1 MPGGDFYSFY
11 STFSSSQ
18 IRCLQFS
25 FRVLLSE
32 GTASSTQTR
41 GAVDQTTTIKFLNE
55 IFEDLDDQD
64 DEQVFVRMALSASPT
79 PVARDFYDLH
89 EFIVLIY
96 HLREVVGGQSSP
108 LFGKIV
114 PKILQAARELQHR
127 RIEVP
132 AGQPVASDRQIK
144 EAEREVALQEA
155 KDMAL
160 QSGSVV
166 SLQQFFLPLFIKY
179 GAYWGMPLS
188 EEEGS
193 GKQMQSSG
201 KQSNSKKKSDNSK
214 KNKRKST
221 TTTTEQQPSKCTA
234 TTVMDA
240 SDPLLDHETVL
251 RILSSNFWKHNESL
265 EEELDH
271 LIELRLANR
280 EEENKAM
287 ILYAEEFSREEL
299 EKFIQQFR
307 TMDKDDSG
315 TMDSREVGDAFVQ
328 AGIIIDEE
336 TLLEV
341 VMEADEDESGEIDIV
356 EWIGMQKAVRDGTSK
371 AMRLLAE
378 AAQKNQEEVERQRAK
393 QAKMR
398 ADASAQRSA
407 VLKRFPPQKL
417 AMFRQT
423 FNDFD
428 ADESGS
434 VELHELVA
442 MCAAMDMKVGKK
454 KLKVLMNKVD
464 RDGSGSIDFV
474 EFVEMMDHGKKG
486 SLSNIFYDM
495 AHKHEMMADE
505 KRRSVLKKRE
515 LTIKKKS
522 KNLEKKSLKSSMRAE
537 AKKKLSKLELA
548 ACKKTFETINIDESG
563 ALDEE
568 ELRDAFKILGLEL
581 SKKEVKKVF
590 NQVDIDD
597 DGTLDVD
604 EYIICVA
611 MCKTSSKYGKTF
623 HALAEAGSKLQMNN
637 NVREKMI
644 KKKTKKFNKKT
655 KRND

>member
-32 GTASSTQTR
+32 GTSSSTLTR
-41 GAVDQTTTIKFLNE
+41 GAVDQITTIKFFNE
-55 IFEDLDDQD
+55 IFEDLDHQD

-79 PVARDFYDLH
+79 PVARGFYDLH
-89 EFIVLIY
+89 EFIVLTY
-96 HLREVVGGQSSP
+96 HLREAVGGQSSP

-127 RIEVP
+127 RTEVP
-132 AGQPVASDRQIK
+132 AGQSVASDRQIK
-144 EAEREVALQEA
+144 EAKREMALQEA

-166 SLQQFFLPLFIKY
+166 SLQEFYLPLFIKY

-188 EEEGS
+188 EEEEGS
-193 GKQMQSSG
+193 GNKQ
-201 KQSNSKKKSDNSK
+201 KQRGQQK
-214 KNKRKST
+214 KNKKKST
-221 TTTTEQQPSKCTA
+221 TTMTEQQPIKSTA
-234 TTVMDA
+234 AAAVTAVGMMDA

-251 RILSSNFWKHNESL
+251 RILGSNFWKHNESL
-265 EEELDH
+265 EEEFDH
-271 LIELRLANR
+271 LIEQRLANR
-280 EEENKAM
+280 EEEKKAM

-299 EKFIQQFR
+299 EKFVQQFR

-328 AGIIIDEE
+328 AGIVIDEE

-341 VMEADEDESGEIDIV
+341 VKEADEDESGEIDII

-378 AAQKNQEEVERQRAK
+378 AAQKNQEEAEKQRAK

-442 MCAAMDMKVGKK
+442 MCAAMDMHVGKK

-474 EFVEMMDHGKKG
+474 EFVEMMDLGKRG
-486 SLSNIFYDM
+486 SLSNIFYEM
-495 AHKHEMMADE
+495 AHKV
-505 KRRSVLKKRE
+505 RCCVFC
-515 LTIKKKS
+515 TFFVFFW
-522 KNLEKKSLKSSMRAE
+522 SLP
-537 AKKKLSKLELA
+537 
-548 ACKKTFETINIDESG
+548 
-563 ALDEE
+563 
-568 ELRDAFKILGLEL
+568 
-581 SKKEVKKVF
+581 V
-590 NQVDIDD
+590 
-597 DGTLDVD
+597 
-604 EYIICVA
+604 Y
-611 MCKTSSKYGKTF
+611 MCTSI
-623 HALAEAGSKLQMNN
+623 
-637 NVREKMI
+637 VI
-644 KKKTKKFNKKT
+644 
-655 KRND
+655 